1 MKAHWPIQGCA
12 IFPTN
17 PNFEEQIVFVEPTNY
32 SDNIDEVCFFSED
45 DPKDATYVCTLSSS
59 SPDIHVI
66 VTSHILAQ
74 VLTVSARTESH

>member
-32 SDNIDEVCFFSED
+32 SDNIDEVFFSED
-45 DPKDATYVCTLSSS
+45 DPKDATYVCTYVPGHSCYC
-59 SPDIHVI
+59 DF
-66 VTSHILAQ
+66 SHIGTSVNSECQ
-74 VLTVSARTESH
+74 N

>member
-17 PNFEEQIVFVEPTNY
+17 PNFEQQTVFVEPTNC
-32 SDNIDEVCFFSED
+32 SDNIDEVFFFSED
-45 DPKDATYVCTLSSS
+45 DPKYATYICTLSSS

-66 VTSHILAQ
+66 VVSHILAQ
-74 VLTVSARTESH
+74 VLTVSARTEPL